1 MPKIV
6 DYEERRREIMQ
17 KAVPVFAREGYQR
30 ANFSRIAELCGF
42 SRTTIYQ
49 YFKNKSELFLYTIDR
64 VFMTIEVSAHRANVE
79 TGGTTVDRLERIM
92 RAIFETTL
100 AEAQPLSIVLDLWLQ
115 LKREDARFGAEVRK
129 RVEHLI
135 DGIAEVLRDG
145 EARGELKPMDVRSM
159 AITLFSI
166 LESFS
171 IHAPF
176 VDSIDIEAHVAAL
189 RILFSGLERA
199 QVAVDARIPSQ
210 DSLIPS
216 LR

>member
-6 DYEERRREIMQ
+6 DFEVRRREIME

-49 YFKNKSELFLYTIDR
+49 YFKNKSELFLYTIDY
-64 VFMTIEVSAHRANVE
+64 VFTKIEGAAHRANVE
-79 TGGTTVDRLERIM
+79 TDGRTVERLERIM

-100 AEAQPLSIVLDLWLQ
+100 TEAQPMSIVLDLWLQ
-115 LKREDARFGAEVRK
+115 IKRHNVKFGDEVLV
-129 RVEHLI
+129 RVQHLI
-135 DGIAEVLRDG
+135 NGIEGVLRDG
-145 EARGELKPMDVRSM
+145 EERRELKPMDIGSM

-171 IHAPF
+171 IHAPL
-176 VDSIDIEAHVAAL
+176 VDSLDIDTHVASL
-189 RILFSGLERA
+189 RILFSGLER
-199 QVAVDARIPSQ
+199 PHFES
-210 DSLIPS
+210 
-216 LR
+216 